1 MNTVVSATT
10 GYQRPGKAGQLL
22 HQSAMLQREAV
33 AMLERGDIT
42 VALEYAYRAALR
54 VAGAWVSQTPI
65 ARRVRKPQGVWAQLE
80 LSGEAGQAWAREFHP
95 WSTLRARASMG
106 LEVDVDAAK
115 VRALMSLVE
124 DFAQAIDGAAPM
136 AA

>member
-1 MNTVVSATT
+1 MNTVISATT

-22 HQSAMLQREAV
+22 DQSAALQREAA
-33 AMLERGDIT
+33 AMLERGDNT

-65 ARRVRKPQGVWAQLE
+65 ARRVRKPKGVWAQLE
-80 LSGEAGQAWAREFHP
+80 LTGNAGQAWAQEFQR

-106 LEVDVDAAK
+106 LEVDIDAAK
-115 VRALMSLVE
+115 VRALMSLVG
-124 DFAQAIDGAAPM
+124 DFTQAIDGAAPM